1 MSELDAYD
9 YDLPK
14 ELIAQQPLPN
24 RSDSRMLVVERA
36 TGTLSHAHVR
46 DLPHLL
52 RPDDC
57 LVIND
62 TRVVPARL
70 VGRRTLTGGR
80 WQGLFLAELEGG
92 RWRLLAKTR
101 GKVAPG
107 ETVTLLSRRARED
120 VKLRFLERTPGG
132 AWVAVPESEE
142 STLDILDRVGRT
154 PLPHYIRGGEMLPE
168 DVRRYQTVYARHP
181 GSAAAPTAGLH
192 FTNEL
197 LSQVIERGARIARVT
212 LHVGL
217 DTFRPI
223 KAERLADHAMHAEQG
238 RLDPTACRTIL
249 DCRAAGGRIIAAG
262 TTSARVLETAAQ
274 DGCLAPW
281 EGSTSL
287 FIRPP
292 YEFRAVDAL
301 FTNFHL
307 PRSTLLVLV
316 RTFGGDDLIRRAYET
331 AIREQYRFYSYG
343 DAMFVV

>member
-1 MSELDAYD
+1 MAELSEYD
-9 YDLPK
+9 YDLPA
-14 ELIAQQPLPN
+14 ELIAQHPLPG
-24 RSDSRMLVVERA
+24 RSDSRMMVVERES
-36 TGTLSHAHVR
+36 GRISHVHVR
-46 DLPHLL
+46 DLPDWLL
-52 RPDDC
+52 PHDC

-70 VGRRTLTGGR
+70 VGRRALTGGR

-107 ETVTLLSRRARED
+107 EAVTLIDRRARD
-120 VKLRFLERTPGG
+120 SVTLRMLARDAGG
-132 AWVAVPESEE
+132 GWIARPESED

-154 PLPHYIRGGEMLPE
+154 PLPHYIRGGDMLPG

-212 LHVGL
+212 LHVGV

-223 KAERLADHAMHAEQG
+223 KVERLSEHAMHSEMG
-238 RLDPTACRTIL
+238 RLDPAACDAITS
-249 DCRAAGGRIIAAG
+249 CRQAGGRCIAIG
-262 TTSARVLETAAQ
+262 TTSVRVLETAAQ
-274 DGCLAPW
+274 DGTLRPW
-281 EGSTSL
+281 EGATTL

-316 RTFGGDDLIRRAYET
+316 RTFGGDELIRRAYAE

-343 DAMFVV
+343 DAMLIV